1 MSTSYYIYR
10 FAKPSKKELS
20 LIDYYSDYDLFP
32 VYDVENKETKESV
45 KLFRNTDKAVEN
57 IKNSRFAQNMELP
70 EKVMDYE
77 KLFCEIGFSKQA
89 IDDKR
94 VHIKYCNGYHWEYT
108 DGENIKRVSNRALQN
123 YEKVVQT
130 KCIALKMECL
140 WNSNDVHY
148 YPDKTRIYKH
158 FPALRTYQFVPIC
171 NSILAKA
178 EIPFLIFE
186 RNKGRCFLEM
196 C

>member
-32 VYDVENKETKESV
+32 VYDVENEETKESI
-45 KLFRNTDKAVEN
+45 KLFRNTDKAV
-57 IKNSRFAQNMELP
+57 
-70 EKVMDYE
+70 
-77 KLFCEIGFSKQA
+77 
-89 IDDKR
+89 
-94 VHIKYCNGYHWEYT
+94 
-108 DGENIKRVSNRALQN
+108 ENIKRVSNRALQN

-148 YPDKTRIYKH
+148 YPDKTRIYKY

-186 RNKGRCFLEM
+186 RNKGKCFLEM